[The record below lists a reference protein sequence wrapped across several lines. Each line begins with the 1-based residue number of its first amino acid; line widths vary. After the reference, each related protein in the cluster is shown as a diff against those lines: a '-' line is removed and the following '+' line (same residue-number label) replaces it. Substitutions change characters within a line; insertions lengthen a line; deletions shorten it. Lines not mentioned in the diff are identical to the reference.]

1 MLLPPK
7 PQKLIHL
14 AIWLVY
20 QSPSIPRVNSAQSN
34 EIISKMTSNKRARY
48 DDDDDVIQNGE
59 LTSAAEGFFEALGM
73 DNVPH
78 GAKCSID

>member
-1 MLLPPK
+1 
-7 PQKLIHL
+7 
-14 AIWLVY
+14 
-20 QSPSIPRVNSAQSN
+20 
-34 EIISKMTSNKRARY
+34 MTSNKRARY